1 MAGVFENSL
10 PLGGLPGL
18 GDALLRAVERN
29 LEAQGESL
37 PAEAQPAVRA
47 LMNAFSRAEER
58 GNVCVRADSAALFWK
73 PPSEGADEA
82 GDKGD
87 EKRLEGFLECVKCLK
102 NLGLVMGLERFIEEA
117 KLDLRR
123 KGEGAFAPLLLDD
136 KTGSAAE
143 TRLYFA
149 RFALEELMLAQALL
163 RLAGKKSSEGEGA
176 PASSGVSA
184 AVDRIAAASG
194 ADSLQKKAIEVAVTE
209 SLAIISGGPGTGKTT
224 TVAQILECLLEEKP
238 DLRIALAAPTGKAT
252 SRMDQSMRMSVGRG
266 FLPKL
271 SEVLAKDEACPEG
284 ERQVKGRT
292 IHKWLLSPTPAG
304 GFPGPGNPLPVD
316 VIVVDEASM
325 VDIHLAARLFDA
337 VGERTRVIILGDK
350 HQLAAVG
357 PGAVFAEL
365 SDPKGVLGGHVVELE
380 KSRRFEKGTVIARLA
395 EAINHQGEA
404 AHLPEAKVF
413 ERVLAAFS
421 GIEDEKS
428 GYQALLHE
436 EMPAA
441 ADKGEREVFNRTG
454 LTRAAREWLDR
465 ELGGYAGALLNYRDA
480 WMRGAP
486 EAELL
491 GLMKTLWARLSEFR
505 ALAAQRRGAMSVTA
519 INNYADEMMRRLWP
533 QADGAGAGEN
543 YPGRVVIVRRNDDG
557 LGVYNG
563 DVGIVLP
570 QRAEVHAEESG
581 RTEATDPSEP
591 GENNLDQTVIERTDR
606 TGGRILY
613 TVYFGDQERTLPA
626 QLLPSHDTA
635 WAMTIHQS
643 QGSEFE
649 RVAVFLPERPDSGLA
664 TRELLYTGV
673 TRTKR
678 KVDVFSS
685 RKVLAEAVRR
695 PTVRDGN
702 LGRRLALGLL
712 ED

>member
-1 MAGVFENSL
+1 MADFDNSL

-18 GDALLRAVERN
+18 GDALLRAVERD
-29 LEAQGESL
+29 LFLRGEAL
-37 PAEAQPAVRA
+37 PAEAEPALRA

-58 GNVCVRADSAALFWK
+58 GNVCVRAESAALFWK
-73 PPSEGADEA
+73 SPSESEREA
-82 GDKGD
+82 GEPLG
-87 EKRLEGFLECVKCLK
+87 EEARLKGFLEGVEVLK
-102 NLGLVMGLERFIEEA
+102 RLGLVMTLEGFIEEA

-123 KGEGAFAPLLLDD
+123 KGEGVFAPILMDD
-136 KTGSAAE
+136 KAGSAAE

-163 RLAGKKSSEGEGA
+163 RLAGKKSQANGPSA
-176 PASSGVSA
+176 RAA

-194 ADSLQKKAIEVAVTE
+194 ADNLQKKAIEVAVTE

-224 TVAQILECLLEEKP
+224 TVAQILECLLEENP
-238 DLRIALAAPTGKAT
+238 GLRIALAAPTGKAT

-271 SEVLAKDEACPEG
+271 SEVLAKDEARPEG

-337 VGERTRVIILGDK
+337 VGEATRVIILGDK

-365 SDPKGVLGGHVVELE
+365 SDPKGMLGGHVVELE

-395 EAINHQGEA
+395 EAINHQGECA
-404 AHLPEAKVF
+404 ELPEDQVF
-413 ERVLAAFS
+413 ERVIDAFS
-421 GIEDEKS
+421 GSEDEKS
-428 GYQALLHE
+428 GYEARLHE
-436 EMPAA
+436 EKL
-441 ADKGEREVFNRTG
+441 ADAGKAEREVFNRTG
-454 LTRAAREWLDR
+454 LTREARGWLDR

-480 WMRGAP
+480 WMRGAT
-486 EAELL
+486 AEELEE
-491 GLMKTLWARLSEFR
+491 LMKTLWARLSEFR

-570 QRAEVHAEESG
+570 QRSQAHDDHMETVDAASP
-581 RTEATDPSEP
+581 AEP
-591 GENNLDQTVIERTDR
+591 GGESLNAGEVVRTDR

-649 RVAVFLPERPDSGLA
+649 RVAVFLPDRADSGLA

-678 KVDVFSS
+678 KVDVFAS
-685 RKVLAEAVRR
+685 RRVLAEAVRR

-702 LGRRLALGLL
+702 LGRRLALGRL

>member
-1 MAGVFENSL
+1 MADFDNSL

-18 GDALLRAVERN
+18 GDALLRAVERD
-29 LEAQGESL
+29 LFLRGEAL
-37 PAEAQPAVRA
+37 PAEAEPALRA

-58 GNVCVRADSAALFWK
+58 GNVCVRAESAALFWK
-73 PPSEGADEA
+73 SPSESEREA
-82 GDKGD
+82 GEPLG
-87 EKRLEGFLECVKCLK
+87 EEARLKRFLEGVEVLK
-102 NLGLVMGLERFIEEA
+102 RLGLVMTLEGFIEEA

-123 KGEGAFAPLLLDD
+123 KGEGVFAPILMDD
-136 KTGSAAE
+136 KAGSAAE

-163 RLAGKKSSEGEGA
+163 RLAGKKSQANGPSA
-176 PASSGVSA
+176 RAA

-194 ADSLQKKAIEVAVTE
+194 ADNLQKKAIEVAVTE

-224 TVAQILECLLEEKP
+224 TVAQILECLLEENP
-238 DLRIALAAPTGKAT
+238 GLRIALAAPTGKAT

-271 SEVLAKDEACPEG
+271 SEVLAKDEARPEG

-337 VGERTRVIILGDK
+337 VGEATRVIILGDK

-365 SDPKGVLGGHVVELE
+365 SDPKGMLGGHVVELE

-395 EAINHQGEA
+395 EAINHQGECA
-404 AHLPEAKVF
+404 ELPEDQVF
-413 ERVLAAFS
+413 ERVIDAFS
-421 GIEDEKS
+421 GSEDEKS
-428 GYQALLHE
+428 GYEARLHE
-436 EMPAA
+436 EKL
-441 ADKGEREVFNRTG
+441 ADAGKAEREVFNRTG
-454 LTRAAREWLDR
+454 LTREARGWLDR

-480 WMRGAP
+480 WMRGAT
-486 EAELL
+486 AEELEE
-491 GLMKTLWARLSEFR
+491 LMKTLWARLSEFR

-570 QRAEVHAEESG
+570 QRSQAHDDHMETVDAASP
-581 RTEATDPSEP
+581 AEP
-591 GENNLDQTVIERTDR
+591 GGESLNAGEVVRTDR

-649 RVAVFLPERPDSGLA
+649 RVAVFLPERADSGLA

-678 KVDVFSS
+678 KVDVFAS
-685 RKVLAEAVRR
+685 RRVLAEAVRR

-702 LGRRLALGLL
+702 LGRRLALGRL

>member
-1 MAGVFENSL
+1 MADFDNSL

-18 GDALLRAVERN
+18 GDALLRAVERD
-29 LEAQGESL
+29 LFLRGEAL
-37 PAEAQPAVRA
+37 PAEAEPALRA

-58 GNVCVRADSAALFWK
+58 GNVCVRAESAALFWK
-73 PPSEGADEA
+73 SPSESEREA
-82 GDKGD
+82 GEPLG
-87 EKRLEGFLECVKCLK
+87 EEARLKGFLEGVEVLK
-102 NLGLVMGLERFIEEA
+102 RLGLVMTLEGFIEEA

-123 KGEGAFAPLLLDD
+123 KGEGVFAPILMDD
-136 KTGSAAE
+136 KAGSAAE

-163 RLAGKKSSEGEGA
+163 RLAGKKSLANGPSA
-176 PASSGVSA
+176 RAA

-194 ADSLQKKAIEVAVTE
+194 ADNLQKKAIEVAVTE

-224 TVAQILECLLEEKP
+224 TVAQILECLLEENP
-238 DLRIALAAPTGKAT
+238 GLRIALAAPTGKAT

-271 SEVLAKDEACPEG
+271 SEVLAKDEARPEG

-337 VGERTRVIILGDK
+337 VGEATRVIILGDK

-365 SDPKGVLGGHVVELE
+365 SDPKGMLGGHVVELE

-395 EAINHQGEA
+395 EAINHQGECA
-404 AHLPEAKVF
+404 ELPEDQVF
-413 ERVLAAFS
+413 ERVIDAFS
-421 GIEDEKS
+421 GSEDEKS
-428 GYQALLHE
+428 GYEARLHE
-436 EMPAA
+436 EKL
-441 ADKGEREVFNRTG
+441 ADAGKAEREVFNRTG
-454 LTRAAREWLDR
+454 LTREARGWLDR

-480 WMRGAP
+480 WMRGAT
-486 EAELL
+486 AEELEE
-491 GLMKTLWARLSEFR
+491 LMKTLWARLSEFR

-570 QRAEVHAEESG
+570 QRSQAHDDHMETVDAASP
-581 RTEATDPSEP
+581 AEP
-591 GENNLDQTVIERTDR
+591 GGESLNAGEVVRTDR

-649 RVAVFLPERPDSGLA
+649 RVAVFLPERADSGLA

-678 KVDVFSS
+678 KVDVFAS
-685 RKVLAEAVRR
+685 RRVLAEAVRR

-702 LGRRLALGLL
+702 LGRRLALGRL

>member
-1 MAGVFENSL
+1 MADFDNSL

-18 GDALLRAVERN
+18 GDALLRAVERD
-29 LEAQGESL
+29 LFLRGEAL
-37 PAEAQPAVRA
+37 PAEAEPALRA

-58 GNVCVRADSAALFWK
+58 GNVCVRAESAALFWK
-73 PPSEGADEA
+73 SPSESEREA
-82 GDKGD
+82 GEPLG
-87 EKRLEGFLECVKCLK
+87 EEARLKGFLEGVEVLK
-102 NLGLVMGLERFIEEA
+102 RLGLVMTLEGFIEEA

-123 KGEGAFAPLLLDD
+123 KGEGVFAPILMDD
-136 KTGSAAE
+136 KAGSAAE

-163 RLAGKKSSEGEGA
+163 RLADKKSQANGPSA
-176 PASSGVSA
+176 RAA

-194 ADSLQKKAIEVAVTE
+194 ADNLQKKAIEVAVTE

-224 TVAQILECLLEEKP
+224 TVAQILECLLEENP
-238 DLRIALAAPTGKAT
+238 GLRIALAAPTGKAT

-271 SEVLAKDEACPEG
+271 SEVLAKDEARPEG

-337 VGERTRVIILGDK
+337 VGEATRVIILGDK

-365 SDPKGVLGGHVVELE
+365 SDPKGMLGGHVVELE

-395 EAINHQGEA
+395 EAINHQGECA
-404 AHLPEAKVF
+404 ELPEDQVF
-413 ERVLAAFS
+413 ERVIDAFS
-421 GIEDEKS
+421 GSEDEKS
-428 GYQALLHE
+428 GYEARLHE
-436 EMPAA
+436 EKL
-441 ADKGEREVFNRTG
+441 ADAGKAEREVFNRTG
-454 LTRAAREWLDR
+454 LTREARGWLDR

-480 WMRGAP
+480 WMRGAT
-486 EAELL
+486 AEELEE
-491 GLMKTLWARLSEFR
+491 LMKTLWARLSEFR

-570 QRAEVHAEESG
+570 QRSQAHDDHMETVDAASP
-581 RTEATDPSEP
+581 AEP
-591 GENNLDQTVIERTDR
+591 GGESLNAGEVVRTDR

-649 RVAVFLPERPDSGLA
+649 RVAVFLPERADSGLA

-678 KVDVFSS
+678 KVDVFAS
-685 RKVLAEAVRR
+685 RRVLAEAVRR

-702 LGRRLALGLL
+702 LGRRLALGRL

>member
-1 MAGVFENSL
+1 MADFDNSL

-18 GDALLRAVERN
+18 GDALLRAVERD
-29 LEAQGESL
+29 LFLRGEAL
-37 PAEAQPAVRA
+37 PAEAEPALRA

-58 GNVCVRADSAALFWK
+58 GNVCVRAESAALFWK
-73 PPSEGADEA
+73 SPSESEREA
-82 GDKGD
+82 GEPLG
-87 EKRLEGFLECVKCLK
+87 EEARLKGFLEGVEVLK
-102 NLGLVMGLERFIEEA
+102 RLGLVMTLEGFIEEA

-123 KGEGAFAPLLLDD
+123 KGEGVFAPILMDD
-136 KTGSAAE
+136 KAGSAAE

-163 RLAGKKSSEGEGA
+163 RLAGKKSQANGPSA
-176 PASSGVSA
+176 RAA

-194 ADSLQKKAIEVAVTE
+194 ADNLQKKAIEVAVTE

-224 TVAQILECLLEEKP
+224 TVAQILECLLEENP
-238 DLRIALAAPTGKAT
+238 GLRIALAAPTGKAT

-271 SEVLAKDEACPEG
+271 SEVLAKDEARPEG

-337 VGERTRVIILGDK
+337 VGEATRVIILGDK

-365 SDPKGVLGGHVVELE
+365 SDPKGMLGGHVVELE

-395 EAINHQGEA
+395 EAINHQGECA
-404 AHLPEAKVF
+404 ELPEDQVF
-413 ERVLAAFS
+413 ERVIDAFS
-421 GIEDEKS
+421 GSEDEKS
-428 GYQALLHE
+428 GYEARLHE
-436 EMPAA
+436 EKL
-441 ADKGEREVFNRTG
+441 ADAGKAEREVFNRTG
-454 LTRAAREWLDR
+454 LTREARGWLDR

-480 WMRGAP
+480 WMRGAT
-486 EAELL
+486 AEE
-491 GLMKTLWARLSEFR
+491 LMKTLWARLSEFR

-570 QRAEVHAEESG
+570 QRSQAHDDHMETVDAASP
-581 RTEATDPSEP
+581 AEP
-591 GENNLDQTVIERTDR
+591 GGESLNAGEVVRTDR

-649 RVAVFLPERPDSGLA
+649 RVAVFLPERADSGLA

-678 KVDVFSS
+678 KVDVFAS
-685 RKVLAEAVRR
+685 RRVLAEAVRR

-702 LGRRLALGLL
+702 LGRRLALGRL

>member
-1 MAGVFENSL
+1 MA
-10 PLGGLPGL
+10 
-18 GDALLRAVERN
+18 
-29 LEAQGESL
+29 
-37 PAEAQPAVRA
+37 
-47 LMNAFSRAEER
+47 
-58 GNVCVRADSAALFWK
+58 
-73 PPSEGADEA
+73 
-82 GDKGD
+82 
-87 EKRLEGFLECVKCLK
+87 
-102 NLGLVMGLERFIEEA
+102 
-117 KLDLRR
+117 
-123 KGEGAFAPLLLDD
+123 
-136 KTGSAAE
+136 
-143 TRLYFA
+143 
-149 RFALEELMLAQALL
+149 
-163 RLAGKKSSEGEGA
+163 
-176 PASSGVSA
+176 
-184 AVDRIAAASG
+184 
-194 ADSLQKKAIEVAVTE
+194 
-209 SLAIISGGPGTGKTT
+209 
-224 TVAQILECLLEEKP
+224 
-238 DLRIALAAPTGKAT
+238 
-252 SRMDQSMRMSVGRG
+252 
-266 FLPKL
+266 
-271 SEVLAKDEACPEG
+271 
-284 ERQVKGRT
+284 
-292 IHKWLLSPTPAG
+292 
-304 GFPGPGNPLPVD
+304 VD

-337 VGERTRVIILGDK
+337 VGEATRVIILGDK

-404 AHLPEAKVF
+404 AHLPEDQVF
-413 ERVLAAFS
+413 EQVIDAFS
-421 GIEDEKS
+421 GSEDGKS
-428 GYQALLHE
+428 GYEARLHE
-436 EMPAA
+436 EKLAEA
-441 ADKGEREVFNRTG
+441 GKDEREVFNRTG
-454 LTRAAREWLDR
+454 LTREAREWLDR

-486 EAELL
+486 VEELEA
-491 GLMKTLWARLSEFR
+491 LMKTLWARLSEFR

-570 QRAEVHAEESG
+570 QRSQGHEDHMETVDAASQ
-581 RTEATDPSEP
+581 AEP
-591 GENNLDQTVIERTDR
+591 GGETLNAGEVVRTDR

-649 RVAVFLPERPDSGLA
+649 RVAVFLPERADSGLA

-678 KVDVFSS
+678 KVDVFAN
-685 RKVLAEAVRR
+685 RRVLAEAVRR

-702 LGRRLALGLL
+702 LGRRLALGRL

>member
-1 MAGVFENSL
+1 MADFDNSL
-10 PLGGLPGL
+10 PLGGLAGL
-18 GDALLRAVERN
+18 GDALLRAVERE
-29 LEAQGESL
+29 LVFRGEAL
-37 PAEAQPAVRA
+37 PAEAEPALRA

-58 GNVCVRADSAALFWK
+58 GNVCVRAESAALFWK
-73 PPSEGADEA
+73 SSSESEREA
-82 GDKGD
+82 GEPLG
-87 EKRLEGFLECVKCLK
+87 EEARLKGFLEGVEVLK
-102 NLGLVMGLERFIEEA
+102 RLGLVMTLEGFIEEA

-123 KGEGAFAPLLLDD
+123 KGEGVFAPILMDD
-136 KTGSAAE
+136 KAGSAAE

-149 RFALEELMLAQALL
+149 RFALEELMLAQSLL
-163 RLAGKKSSEGEGA
+163 RLAGKKTREKDD
-176 PASSGVSA
+176 ASA
-184 AVDRIAAASG
+184 RAEAVDRIAAASG

-252 SRMDQSMRMSVGRG
+252 SRMDQSMRMSVGHG

-271 SEVLAKDEACPEG
+271 SGVLAKDETRPEG

-337 VGERTRVIILGDK
+337 VGEDTRVIILGDK

-395 EAINHQGEA
+395 EAINHQGDAARLTEA
-404 AHLPEAKVF
+404 EVF
-413 ERVLAAFS
+413 EQVLSAFS
-421 GIEDEKS
+421 GSEDEKS
-428 GYQALLHE
+428 GYEARLHE
-436 EMPAA
+436 EKPSAA
-441 ADKGEREVFNRTG
+441 GKLEREVFNRTG
-454 LTRAAREWLDR
+454 LTRAAREWLDS

-480 WMRGAP
+480 WMRGSS
-486 EAELL
+486 AEEL
-491 GLMKTLWARLSEFR
+491 GELMKALWARLSEFR

-570 QRAEVHAEESG
+570 QRAQGHDDH
-581 RTEATDPSEP
+581 TETVDAASPAEP
-591 GENNLDQTVIERTDR
+591 GGESLKAGEVVRTDR

-613 TVYFGDQERTLPA
+613 MVYFGDQERALPA

-678 KVDVFSS
+678 KVDVFAS
-685 RKVLAEAVRR
+685 RQVLAEAVRR

-702 LGRRLALGLL
+702 LGRRLALGRL
-712 ED
+712 DA

>member
-1 MAGVFENSL
+1 MADFDNSL

-18 GDALLRAVERN
+18 GDALLRAVERD
-29 LEAQGESL
+29 LFLRGEAL
-37 PAEAQPAVRA
+37 PAEAEPALRA

-58 GNVCVRADSAALFWK
+58 GNVCVRAESAALFWK
-73 PPSEGADEA
+73 SPSESEREA
-82 GDKGD
+82 GEPLG
-87 EKRLEGFLECVKCLK
+87 EEARLKGFLEGVEVLK
-102 NLGLVMGLERFIEEA
+102 RLGLVMTLEGFIEEA

-123 KGEGAFAPLLLDD
+123 KGEGVFAPILMDD
-136 KTGSAAE
+136 KAGSAAE

-163 RLAGKKSSEGEGA
+163 RLAGKKSQANGPSA
-176 PASSGVSA
+176 RAA

-194 ADSLQKKAIEVAVTE
+194 ADNLQKKAIEVAVTE

-224 TVAQILECLLEEKP
+224 TVAQILECLLEENP
-238 DLRIALAAPTGKAT
+238 GLRIALAAPTGKAT
-252 SRMDQSMRMSVGRG
+252 SRMDQSMRMSVGRV

-271 SEVLAKDEACPEG
+271 SEVLAKDEARPEG

-337 VGERTRVIILGDK
+337 VGEATRVIILGDK

-365 SDPKGVLGGHVVELE
+365 SDPKGMLGGHVVELE

-395 EAINHQGEA
+395 EAINHQGECA
-404 AHLPEAKVF
+404 ELPEDQVF
-413 ERVLAAFS
+413 ERVIDAFS
-421 GIEDEKS
+421 GSEDEKS
-428 GYQALLHE
+428 GYEARLHE
-436 EMPAA
+436 EKL
-441 ADKGEREVFNRTG
+441 ADAGKAEREVFNRTG
-454 LTRAAREWLDR
+454 LTREARGWLDR

-480 WMRGAP
+480 WMRGAT
-486 EAELL
+486 AEELEE
-491 GLMKTLWARLSEFR
+491 LMKTLWARLSEFR

-570 QRAEVHAEESG
+570 QRSQAHDDHMETVDAASP
-581 RTEATDPSEP
+581 AEP
-591 GENNLDQTVIERTDR
+591 GGESLNAGEVVRTDR

-649 RVAVFLPERPDSGLA
+649 RVAVFLPERADPGLA

-678 KVDVFSS
+678 KVDVFAS
-685 RKVLAEAVRR
+685 RRVLAEAVRR

-702 LGRRLALGLL
+702 LGRRLALGRL

>member
-1 MAGVFENSL
+1 MADFDNSL

-18 GDALLRAVERN
+18 GDALLRAVERD
-29 LEAQGESL
+29 LFLRGEAL
-37 PAEAQPAVRA
+37 PAEAEPALRA

-58 GNVCVRADSAALFWK
+58 GNVCVRAESAALFWK
-73 PPSEGADEA
+73 SPSESEREA
-82 GDKGD
+82 GEPLG
-87 EKRLEGFLECVKCLK
+87 EEARLKGFLEGVEVLK
-102 NLGLVMGLERFIEEA
+102 RLGLVMTLEGFIEEA

-123 KGEGAFAPLLLDD
+123 KGEGVFAPILMDD
-136 KTGSAAE
+136 KAGSAAE

-163 RLAGKKSSEGEGA
+163 RLAGKKSQANGPSA
-176 PASSGVSA
+176 RAA

-194 ADSLQKKAIEVAVTE
+194 ADNLQKKAIEVAVTE

-224 TVAQILECLLEEKP
+224 TVAQILECLLEENP
-238 DLRIALAAPTGKAT
+238 GLRIALAAPTGKAT

-271 SEVLAKDEACPEG
+271 SEVLAKDEARPEG

-337 VGERTRVIILGDK
+337 VGEATRVIILGDK

-365 SDPKGVLGGHVVELE
+365 SDPKGMLGGHVVELE

-395 EAINHQGEA
+395 EAINHQGECA
-404 AHLPEAKVF
+404 ELPEDQVF
-413 ERVLAAFS
+413 ERVIDAFS
-421 GIEDEKS
+421 GSEDEKS
-428 GYQALLHE
+428 GYEARLHE
-436 EMPAA
+436 EKL
-441 ADKGEREVFNRTG
+441 ADAGKAEREVFNRTG
-454 LTRAAREWLDR
+454 LTREARGWLDR

-480 WMRGAP
+480 WMRGAT
-486 EAELL
+486 AEELEE
-491 GLMKTLWARLSEFR
+491 LMKTLWARLSEFR

-570 QRAEVHAEESG
+570 QRSQAHDDHMETVDAASP
-581 RTEATDPSEP
+581 AEP
-591 GENNLDQTVIERTDR
+591 GGESLNAGEVVRTDR

-649 RVAVFLPERPDSGLA
+649 RVAVFLPERADSGLA

-678 KVDVFSS
+678 KVDVFAS
-685 RKVLAEAVRR
+685 RRVLAEAVRR

-702 LGRRLALGLL
+702 LGRRLALGRL

>member
-1 MAGVFENSL
+1 MADFDNSL

-18 GDALLRAVERN
+18 GDALLRAVERD
-29 LEAQGESL
+29 LFLRGEAL
-37 PAEAQPAVRA
+37 PAEAEPALRA

-58 GNVCVRADSAALFWK
+58 GNVCVRAESAALFWK
-73 PPSEGADEA
+73 SPSESEREA
-82 GDKGD
+82 GEPLG
-87 EKRLEGFLECVKCLK
+87 EEARLKGFLEGVEVLK
-102 NLGLVMGLERFIEEA
+102 RLGLVMTLEGFIEEA

-123 KGEGAFAPLLLDD
+123 KGEGVFAPILMDD
-136 KTGSAAE
+136 KAGSAAE

-163 RLAGKKSSEGEGA
+163 RLAGKKSQANGPSA
-176 PASSGVSA
+176 RAA

-194 ADSLQKKAIEVAVTE
+194 ADNLQKKAIEVAVTE

-224 TVAQILECLLEEKP
+224 TVAQILECLLEENP
-238 DLRIALAAPTGKAT
+238 GLRIALAAPTGKAT

-271 SEVLAKDEACPEG
+271 SEVLAKDEARPEG

-337 VGERTRVIILGDK
+337 VGEATRVIILGDK

-365 SDPKGVLGGHVVELE
+365 SDPKGMLGGHVVELE

-395 EAINHQGEA
+395 EAINHQGECA
-404 AHLPEAKVF
+404 ELPEDQVF
-413 ERVLAAFS
+413 ERVIDAFS
-421 GIEDEKS
+421 GSEDEKS
-428 GYQALLHE
+428 GYEARLHE
-436 EMPAA
+436 EKL
-441 ADKGEREVFNRTG
+441 ADAGKAEREVFNRTG
-454 LTRAAREWLDR
+454 LTREARGWLDR

-480 WMRGAP
+480 WMRGAT
-486 EAELL
+486 AEELEE
-491 GLMKTLWARLSEFR
+491 LMKTLWARLSEFR

-570 QRAEVHAEESG
+570 QRSQAHDDHMETVDAASP
-581 RTEATDPSEP
+581 AEP
-591 GENNLDQTVIERTDR
+591 GGESLNAGEVVRTDR

-649 RVAVFLPERPDSGLA
+649 RVAVFLPERADSGLA

-678 KVDVFSS
+678 KVDVFAS
-685 RKVLAEAVRR
+685 RRGLAEAVRR

-702 LGRRLALGLL
+702 LGRRLALGRL

>member
-1 MAGVFENSL
+1 MADFDNSL

-18 GDALLRAVERN
+18 GDALLRAVERD
-29 LEAQGESL
+29 LFLRGEAL
-37 PAEAQPAVRA
+37 PAEAEPALRA

-58 GNVCVRADSAALFWK
+58 GNVCVRAESAALFWK
-73 PPSEGADEA
+73 SPSESEREA
-82 GDKGD
+82 GEPLG
-87 EKRLEGFLECVKCLK
+87 EEARLKGFLEGVEVLK
-102 NLGLVMGLERFIEEA
+102 RLGLVMTLEGFIEEA

-123 KGEGAFAPLLLDD
+123 KGEGVFAPILMDD
-136 KTGSAAE
+136 KAGSAAE

-163 RLAGKKSSEGEGA
+163 RLAGKKSQANGPSA
-176 PASSGVSA
+176 RAA

-194 ADSLQKKAIEVAVTE
+194 ADNLQKKAIEVAVTE

-224 TVAQILECLLEEKP
+224 TVAQILECLLEENP
-238 DLRIALAAPTGKAT
+238 GLRIALAAPTGKAT

-271 SEVLAKDEACPEG
+271 SEVLAKDEARPEG

-304 GFPGPGNPLPVD
+304 GFSGPGNPLPVD

-337 VGERTRVIILGDK
+337 VGEATRVIILGDK

-365 SDPKGVLGGHVVELE
+365 SDPKGMLGGHVVELE

-395 EAINHQGEA
+395 EAINHQGECA
-404 AHLPEAKVF
+404 ELPEDQVF
-413 ERVLAAFS
+413 ERVIDAFS
-421 GIEDEKS
+421 GSEDEKS
-428 GYQALLHE
+428 GYEARLHE
-436 EMPAA
+436 EKL
-441 ADKGEREVFNRTG
+441 ADAGKAEREVFNRTG
-454 LTRAAREWLDR
+454 LTREARGWLDR

-480 WMRGAP
+480 WMRGAT
-486 EAELL
+486 AEELEE
-491 GLMKTLWARLSEFR
+491 LMKTLWARLSEFR

-570 QRAEVHAEESG
+570 QRSQAHDDHMETVDAASP
-581 RTEATDPSEP
+581 AEP
-591 GENNLDQTVIERTDR
+591 GGESLNAGEVVRTDR

-649 RVAVFLPERPDSGLA
+649 RVAVFLPERADSGLA

-678 KVDVFSS
+678 KVDVFAS
-685 RKVLAEAVRR
+685 RRVLAEAVRR

-702 LGRRLALGLL
+702 LGRRLALGRL